1 MPSLCS
7 VMTKPKKW
15 HVCAVANSVFYCE
28 VEGNPKNDYWE
39 FAPGIY
45 VIPDRPEYSTK
56 IIRCCNY
63 SKRVWIQ
70 GPKGGV
76 RLRGEESNKLYYVTK
91 DEELMKQFMWV
102 KLKAQPLK
110 YFT

>member
-1 MPSLCS
+1 M
-7 VMTKPKKW
+7 
-15 HVCAVANSVFYCE
+15 ANSIFYCE

-45 VIPDRPEYSTK
+45 VIPDRVGYTTK
-56 IIRCCNY
+56 IQRCMSY
-63 SKRVWIQ
+63 SERVWIQ
-70 GPKGGV
+70 GPRGKI
-76 RLRGEESNKLYYVTK
+76 RLRNGESRVFRYITQ

-110 YFT
+110 HYT

>member
-1 MPSLCS
+1 M
-7 VMTKPKKW
+7 
-15 HVCAVANSVFYCE
+15 ANSIFYCE

-45 VIPDRPEYSTK
+45 VIPDRIEYNTK
-56 IIRCCNY
+56 IQRCMSY

-70 GPKGGV
+70 GPSGKV
-76 RLRGEESNKLYYVTK
+76 RMRRQYNTFRYVTK
-91 DEELMKQFMWV
+91 NEKLMKEFMWV

-110 YFT
+110 YYT